1 MKTESYWRETY
12 RLPAFPALD
21 RDIEVDVVV
30 VGGGL
35 TGITAAYL
43 LRKEGVRV
51 ALIERDKIC
60 SGDTS
65 RTTAHLTYVTDYRLH
80 EVASKFGRDAARA
93 FWEAGAES
101 IEQIAEIV
109 RETKADC
116 DFHWAPGYLHES
128 ITQADSKERER
139 LKQDAELAREFGF
152 EAQFLETVPYAKNAG
167 VRFAHQA

>member
-1 MKTESYWRETY
+1 MNTESYWRDTQ
-12 RLPAFPALD
+12 RFPDFAALD
-21 RDIEVDVVV
+21 RDIDVDVVI

-35 TGITAAYL
+35 TGITAAYF
-43 LRKEGVRV
+43 LRQEGVRV

-80 EVASKFGRDAARA
+80 ELVRKFGKDAARA

-101 IEQIAEIV
+101 IERIAENV
-109 RETKADC
+109 RETKVEC

-128 ITQADSKERER
+128 IAKADSKERER
-139 LKQDAELAREFGF
+139 LKEDAELARDFGF
-152 EAQFLETVPYAKNAG
+152 EAQFVENVPYAKN
-167 VRFAHQA
+167 

>member
-1 MKTESYWRETY
+1 MVRIRQVPPAKNQAYPPVAMQCLGFTFSKEGKEFGMNTESYWRDTHGSPE
-12 RLPAFPALD
+12 FPALD

-93 FWEAGAES
+93 F
-101 IEQIAEIV
+101 
-109 RETKADC
+109 
-116 DFHWAPGYLHES
+116 
-128 ITQADSKERER
+128 
-139 LKQDAELAREFGF
+139 
-152 EAQFLETVPYAKNAG
+152 
-167 VRFAHQA
+167 